1 MSHSVTTLR
10 PTHRSSSRSTS
21 VDRYLNAARKYPRM
35 SAQQERDGLERIAT
49 ERMTMWRALLS
60 WPAAI
65 PFVLDRLEQRA
76 KDKDLPGDE
85 LAALRDAGED
95 DDARTAFLEAF
106 GPSDCGHGDAIA
118 REIADVVPTFKD
130 AGDRAKRRDYLRR
143 VRRAHRGYER
153 ARNRFVRRN
162 LRLVLMVA
170 RRFSDNRLPLA
181 DRIQDGNL
189 GLLKAV
195 DRFDVR
201 RQTRF
206 STYAVWW
213 IRHYITRALVNRGRA
228 IRIPANLHRIY
239 MKARSERPKLVAEL
253 GRAPTDAELARAL
266 EIDEDKLLDASEAM
280 ELRAVGLDSPASSE
294 GTRTVAEML
303 ESPGDAEL
311 DERLAEER
319 NLAAANRALDDLEP
333 MARDI
338 LVHRFGLEGTCPTTL
353 RELGERYDLSRERIR
368 QLQNKALGKLREM
381 ITAQP
386 ASLVA

>member
-1 MSHSVTTLR
+1 MPQSATTLR
-10 PTHRSSSRSTS
+10 PTHRSSSRSTT
-21 VDRYLNAARKYPRM
+21 VDRYLAAARKYPRM

-49 ERMTMWRALLS
+49 ERAAMWRALLS
-60 WPAAI
+60 WSDAI
-65 PFVLDRLEQRA
+65 PFVLDRLEQSA
-76 KDKDLPGDE
+76 KDKDLPRDE
-85 LAALRDAGED
+85 LAALRDASD
-95 DDARTAFLEAF
+95 DDTRGAFLDAF
-106 GPSDCGHGDAIA
+106 GVADCGHGDALA
-118 REIADVVPTFKD
+118 REIADVVPTRKD
-130 AGDRAKRRDYLRR
+130 GPGRAERREYLRR

-201 RQTRF
+201 RKTRF

-253 GRAPTDAELARAL
+253 GRAPTDSELAQAL

-311 DERLAEER
+311 DVRLEEER
-319 NLAAANRALDDLEP
+319 SLAAANRALEDLEP

-338 LVHRFGLEGTCPTTL
+338 LVHRFGLEGACPTTL

-381 ITAQP
+381 ITAEP